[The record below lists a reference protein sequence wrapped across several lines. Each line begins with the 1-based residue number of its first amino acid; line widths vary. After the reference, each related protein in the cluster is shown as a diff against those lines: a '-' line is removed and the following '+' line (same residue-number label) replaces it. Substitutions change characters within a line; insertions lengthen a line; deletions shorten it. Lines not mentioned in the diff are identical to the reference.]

1 MSGFQPRGNFA
12 RCGERLF
19 FMFGLKPGADTGFQ
33 KGIPPSADGGQP
45 ARLDRAGPQAR
56 TRFRLRAGWVRPRMS
71 HAGGSLPSAE
81 NPLIGG
87 YK

>member
-45 ARLDRAGPQAR
+45 ARLDRAGPRAR
-56 TRFRLRAGWVRPRMS
+56 TRLSP
-71 HAGGSLPSAE
+71 AGGMGAVVWAKKISSPGSTPQV
-81 NPLIGG
+81 N
-87 YK
+87 